1 MIAAFYKLR
10 NRLVSNA
17 REVWRHWS
25 LRIGA
30 IGAAF
35 VAWFVTSPE
44 TAIAAWAMLPP
55 DLKEHLPPYLVGYF
69 GLAMF
74 VVSLLAKFIKQ
85 RKLPS
90 NQNDEAK
97 RTAVD

>member
-1 MIAAFYKLR
+1 MIARLR
-10 NRLVSNA
+10 NLRIRLVNNA

-25 LRIGA
+25 LRLGA

-44 TAIAAWAMLPP
+44 TAIAAWAMLPQ

-74 VVSLLAKFIKQ
+74 IVSLAAKFIKQ

-90 NQNDEAK
+90 NQNDAAN